1 MEYNKPNAKEP
12 FFIFD
17 IALIALRIPFKRSHK
32 QTLVRPI
39 CLPETKVIP
48 SDINKLS
55 LDEDITIIGMG
66 YIGKK
71 GTKKK
76 IGALKLQ
83 YAEMKRLSPHDCLR
97 KLNWTP
103 PRNLNSIK
111 EEIKYSYLK
120 ILVNFPTK
128 IPSPLQLPFFGQKRQ
143 QAHSFFCIITNHLN
157 I

>member
-1 MEYNKPNAKEP
+1 MKYNKPNAKEP

-39 CLPETKVIP
+39 CLPDPKVIP

-71 GTKKK
+71 GTTKENIKPM
-76 IGALKLQ
+76 KLQ
-83 YAEMKRLSPHDCLR
+83 YAKMERLSPQQCL
-97 KLNWTP
+97 KKHHFFSTP
-103 PRNLNSIK
+103 KDFDSIK
-111 EEIKYSYLK
+111 GEIKY
-120 ILVNFPTK
+120 P
-128 IPSPLQLPFFGQKRQ
+128 
-143 QAHSFFCIITNHLN
+143 
-157 I
+157 

>member
-97 KLNWTP
+97 KHDMTAS
-103 PRNLNSIK
+103 RNFDSIK
-111 EEIKYSYLK
+111 VEIKYSYLSSSKISNK
-120 ILVNFPTK
+120 IL
-128 IPSPLQLPFFGQKRQ
+128 SPLQLPFFGQKRQ
-143 QAHSFFCIITNHLN
+143 QAHSFFCIIINHLN